1 MLNINYTKF
10 HIALVSILILA
21 IGCNT
26 DDNTSESNKT
36 VSGVNTQIQS
46 MNAIE
51 SASTSLAS
59 KSQTNNGTSDSG
71 IHVTGVGSTDA
82 KPDLSIVNIGVETR
96 GETVAITRAE
106 AASSM
111 SKVLTSLDKND
122 VDAKDV
128 QTSNFSIY
136 PEYVYEDVPGKRYS
150 VQKLIGYRVSNTV
163 KVKVRDLD
171 RLGETIDDAA
181 SAGGDHIRINGISF
195 TIDDTKALEDI
206 ARELAVLDATR
217 KADQIAGITG
227 TYRGRIIDIIDHSS
241 NNSSSNF
248 SRMEMGMLADY
259 ASTPISSG
267 ELTVT
272 VTVNAV
278 FSIIYE

>member
-36 VSGVNTQIQS
+36 VSGVNTQSQS
-46 MNAIE
+46 MNSIE
-51 SASTSLAS
+51 STGTSLNLNA
-59 KSQTNNGTSDSG
+59 KNNTTSDSG
-71 IHVTGVGSTDA
+71 INVTGVGSTDA
-82 KPDLSIVNIGVETR
+82 KPDLSIVNVGVETR
-96 GETVAITRAE
+96 GETVASARAQ

-111 SKVLTSLDKND
+111 SKVLTSLKKND

-150 VQKLIGYRVSNTV
+150 VQKLIGYRVSNAVT
-163 KVKVRDLD
+163 VKVRDLD
-171 RLGETIDDAA
+171 RLGEIIDDAA
-181 SAGGDHIRINGISF
+181 SAGGDDIRINGISF
-195 TIDDTKALEDI
+195 TMDDTKTLEDE

-217 KADQIAGITG
+217 KADQIALTTG
-227 TYRGRIIDIIDHSS
+227 TSRGRIIYITD
-241 NNSSSNF
+241 NSSHNAGSNF
-248 SRMEMGMLADY
+248 SRMEMSMLSDY

-267 ELTVT
+267 ELTIT
-272 VTVNAV
+272 VTVNAL
-278 FSIIYE
+278 FSIVYE

>member
-36 VSGVNTQIQS
+36 VSGVNPQSQS
-46 MNAIE
+46 MNSME
-51 SASTSLAS
+51 PTSTSLNLNA
-59 KSQTNNGTSDSG
+59 KNNTTSDSG
-71 IHVTGVGSTDA
+71 INVTGVGSTDA
-82 KPDLSIVNIGVETR
+82 KPDLSIVNVGVETR
-96 GETVAITRAE
+96 GETVASARAQ

-111 SKVLTSLDKND
+111 SKVLTSLKKND

-150 VQKLIGYRVSNTV
+150 VQKLIGYRVSNAVT
-163 KVKVRDLD
+163 VKVRDLD
-171 RLGETIDDAA
+171 RLGEIIDDAA
-181 SAGGDHIRINGISF
+181 SAGGNDIRINGISF
-195 TIDDTKALEDI
+195 TIDDTKTLEDE

-217 KADQIAGITG
+217 KADQITLTTG
-227 TYRGRIIDIIDHSS
+227 TSRGRIIYITD
-241 NNSSSNF
+241 NSSHNAGSNF
-248 SRMEMGMLADY
+248 SRMEMSMLSDY

-267 ELTVT
+267 ELTIT
-272 VTVNAV
+272 VTVNALFAIV
-278 FSIIYE
+278 YE

>member
-1 MLNINYTKF
+1 MLNINCAKLY
-10 HIALVSILILA
+10 IALVSILILA

-26 DDNTSESNKT
+26 DNNTSESNKT
-36 VSGVNTQIQS
+36 VSGVNSQSQS
-46 MNAIE
+46 MNYIE
-51 SASTSLAS
+51 STSTSLDRNA
-59 KSQTNNGTSDSG
+59 QNNPTSDSG
-71 IHVTGVGSTDA
+71 IRVTGVGSKDT
-82 KPDLSIVNIGVETR
+82 KPDLSIVNLGVETR
-96 GETVAITRAE
+96 GETVASARAH

-111 SKVLTSLDKND
+111 SKVLTSLNKND
-122 VDAKDV
+122 IDAKDV

-150 VQKLIGYRVSNTV
+150 MQKLIGYRVSNTV

-171 RLGETIDDAA
+171 RLGEIIDDAA
-181 SAGGDHIRINGISF
+181 SAGGDDIRINGISF
-195 TIDDTKALEDI
+195 TIDDTKALEDE
-206 ARELAVLDATR
+206 ARELAILDATR
-217 KADQIAGITG
+217 KADQIALITG
-227 TYRGRIIDIIDHSS
+227 TSRGRIIDIIDNSS

-267 ELTVT
+267 ELTIT
-272 VTVNAV
+272 VTVSAI